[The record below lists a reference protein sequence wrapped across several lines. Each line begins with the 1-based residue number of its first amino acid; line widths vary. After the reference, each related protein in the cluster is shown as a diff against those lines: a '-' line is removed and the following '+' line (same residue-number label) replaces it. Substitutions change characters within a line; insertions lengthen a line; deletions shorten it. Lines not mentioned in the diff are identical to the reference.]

1 MIQKHPLLK
10 STAILTCAGMVSR
23 IIGFFYRIFLS
34 KTIGAE
40 GIGIYL
46 LLFPIQTL
54 LFSLTSSGIQTAIS
68 RFVSARLASNDKKG
82 ARDILLCGMM
92 LSVLFSGIASFF
104 LYQNANFIAVS
115 LLHEAR
121 CSSLLKILSFT
132 LPFAGVHACIIGY
145 YTGLKKAAVPAISQ
159 LVEQTARVAS
169 SFLFWQIMVEKGI
182 QVTPVLAMY
191 GMLTSEIIVVLYT
204 GTRFLLHHPSSFEKA
219 YPFSAH
225 SIREILTFS
234 LPLSTN
240 RVCLSILQS
249 AESICIPLRLQ
260 AFGLARSA
268 ALSSYGTLTGMA
280 LPLVLFPSAVTNALS
295 VMLLP
300 AVSESQAGKDRKA
313 IARLSVRTVQSCLLL
328 GILCTIFFLVFGNL
342 CGILLF
348 DSNEAGTYIQIL
360 SWLCPFLYLGTTL
373 ASILNGLGKTFLVF
387 LSNMAALFIRFLFV
401 WFAIPFSGI
410 KGYLLGLLFSQLLH
424 SLLLLFCLN
433 RSLS

>member
-46 LLFPIQTL
+46 LLFPVQTL

-219 YPFSAH
+219 CPFSAH

-240 RVCLSILQS
+240 RVCLSLLQS

-260 AFGLARSA
+260 AFGLAKSA

-280 LPLVLFPSAVTNALS
+280 LPLVFFPSAVTNALS

-300 AVSESQAGKDRKA
+300 ASAQPAVAFLPEPQFILKCCQVSVVCFLYKKTFPEHTNFRGTKTSAFEMRPIQGG
-313 IARLSVRTVQSCLLL
+313 IEMNELSELDLQ
-328 GILCTIFFLVFGNL
+328 NL
-342 CGILLF
+342 RHLIGGF
-348 DSNEAGTYIQIL
+348 DTTHCKMTAYAQEAGDPAVKQFFQKSAQSAMQCKQQL
-360 SWLCPFLYLGTTL
+360 M
-373 ASILNGLGKTFLVF
+373 TFL
-387 LSNMAALFIRFLFV
+387 
-401 WFAIPFSGI
+401 
-410 KGYLLGLLFSQLLH
+410 Q
-424 SLLLLFCLN
+424 
-433 RSLS
+433 